1 MRRLAKPGIACALV
15 CRASREAEAESH
27 ARPTS
32 AWAPPSFGLETA
44 PPGFLQPRPAP
55 PGFLQPQPA
64 PPGSRRA
71 RAADAEAADAAA
83 RAIDEADG
91 AALVDFWFSAG
102 RGDDDDGARDAF
114 VRRAWFDASSPW
126 QVLILLLILLLRY
139 CYEY

>member
-32 AWAPPSFGLETA
+32 AWAPPSFGLEI
-44 PPGFLQPRPAP
+44 
-55 PGFLQPQPA
+55 A

-126 QVLILLLILLLRY
+126 QVLILLLILLIRY